1 MGEVDGCEGG
11 GPTLYPP
18 PRSQPPSANCTT
30 ELRPCNSPPP
40 PPQPYAP
47 PPPYACEGGLQAG
60 VGYAL
65 GACQGWGAPPPY
77 APQADMPASLR
88 AMSCCVARIR
98 SSSASWAARRAP
110 SRISLRASRC
120 MASCSCSRAYCWRM
134 RATLAASSRMSA
146 ASAPAPGS
154 WRGAEAG
161 RGEGGAD
168 GMPPRTWRAEG
179 RGGSST
185 LTRRPSPPPPA
196 EFTGNPPVACRSEGG
211 GPRTSTGR
219 CCVGL
224 WRGGE

>member
-1 MGEVDGCEGG
+1 MGEVEGCEGG
-11 GPTLYPP
+11 CPTLYPP

-40 PPQPYAP
+40 PPQPYAL

-110 SRISLRASRC
+110 LPHL
-120 MASCSCSRAYCWRM
+120 
-134 RATLAASSRMSA
+134 TEGFPLHGQLLLQQGVLLAHE
-146 ASAPAPGS
+146 GHI
-154 WRGAEAG
+154 G
-161 RGEGGAD
+161 R
-168 GMPPRTWRAEG
+168 
-179 RGGSST
+179 
-185 LTRRPSPPPPA
+185 
-196 EFTGNPPVACRSEGG
+196 
-211 GPRTSTGR
+211 
-219 CCVGL
+219 
-224 WRGGE
+224 